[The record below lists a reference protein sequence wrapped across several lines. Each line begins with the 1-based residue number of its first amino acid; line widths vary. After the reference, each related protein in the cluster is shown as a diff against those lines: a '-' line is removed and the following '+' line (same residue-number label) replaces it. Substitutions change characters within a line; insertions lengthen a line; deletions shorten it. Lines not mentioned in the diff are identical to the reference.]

1 MALFIAV
8 WRVLNKLRS
17 KLKGKKYKQEIRPLK
32 SYETE
37 SKIRADLRYPSSCF
51 KQFEHYVGERWI
63 VPVSGLKSTAS
74 LQTPLFSN
82 QK

>member
-17 KLKGKKYKQEIRPLK
+17 KLKGKKYKKEIRPLK

-37 SKIRADLRYPSSCF
+37 IKIRADLGYP
-51 KQFEHYVGERWI
+51 
-63 VPVSGLKSTAS
+63 
-74 LQTPLFSN
+74 
-82 QK
+82 